1 MSDILLVAV
10 NSSFSHTNIA
20 VRYLKYYADRFLCS
34 TCITQGDCDSDIPK
48 GECDKTAVP
57 AGNLDSGPVQGDCD
71 KTAVPAGN
79 FDSGPVQGDLSG
91 GAASLI
97 QFCEFTINQPLGEI
111 IRGIN
116 SQNPK
121 IILFSTY
128 IWNIETVVRIAKN
141 IKVLRPE
148 IVVAAGGPEAGFRG
162 SDFLKENPDFDFVMK
177 GEGEETFRQIVERE
191 KASAAP
197 VPQGDWDNAL
207 SAQQCAVPQG
217 NALSAQHSAAAPAGA
232 LDNALSAQQCSA
244 PLPQGDSDLS
254 HGATPAGDLGFVPG
268 AQQCAA
274 APAGDLCFVSGAQQC
289 AAAPAGDLG
298 FVPGTQQCGIPQGNA
313 LSAQQCGVT
322 PQGDW
327 DNALSAQQCS
337 TSQGDSDLSHGAV
350 PQGNALSAQQCAAA
364 PAGDLGF
371 VSGAQQCAAPQG
383 NAPSAQQCAALV
395 PQGDLDNASG
405 AQQCGMTPQGDF
417 VLGAQQ
423 CGMTP
428 QGDFVLGA
436 QQCGVVLQG
445 EFVLGA
451 QQCAGPVPQGEKFLE
466 SLKNVKGLYLR
477 NPSHKND
484 ITFTGEQELICDMGT
499 IPFPYPDLEKM
510 DVNHKIFYYESSR
523 GCPFSCAYCMS
534 SLDTKV
540 RFVPLEKVYADLQ
553 RFLDAGVKLVK
564 FVDRTYNL
572 KSERYVGI
580 WKYIM
585 EHHNGK
591 TMFHFE
597 IEGEFLSEEA
607 MEFLQTVPEGIMQFE
622 IGVQSSNPVVL
633 KACGR
638 SPEIK
643 TLRENILRI
652 PKTIHTHLDLI
663 AGLPYEDLESFGRS
677 FDFVMS
683 MEPDALQ
690 LGFLKV
696 LYGAP
701 VNSFCGSEPG
711 WKWMKTPPYEILET
725 PYLSYDEILFL
736 KDLETALDAYWNDH
750 HFDTVMRYLA
760 FSYSG
765 SCHNDMGAT
774 SQAGEKRTA
783 PQGNALGAQHYAAT
797 LKGDSVLSQCAA
809 PQGALDNASGTQQCA
824 ATPAGAL
831 DNAPGAQQCAI
842 PQGNALIAQHC
853 GTSQGDSDL
862 SHGAA
867 WWKLFVSL
875 TKWLRTQDAFS
886 SAHQKDY
893 WAQMLYE
900 YLEWQEDIAHHGGF
914 VLSAQQSGTAAPSGD
929 FDSGALDAAP
939 GEQQCATAPAGA
951 LDNAPGAQQCGTP
964 SGDFDSGA
972 LDNALSS
979 SQCNVARELLRFDYI
994 AGGKKTNPP
1003 AWLRRN
1009 YDDQGHYDALQ
1020 RTTGIRHSRL
1030 DFVYSDFDTFSV
1042 NPLDP
1047 ATWHSAPAAP
1057 WGDLDKAPSIKQY
1070 ATPQDKA
1077 PSEQQ
1082 CGTPQGDQDNVERSQ
1097 QRVTYSVLFL
1107 YARKESDHPTDFQ
1120 RVPHQILIH

>member
-34 TCITQGDCDSDIPK
+34 TCTTQGGCDSDIPK
-48 GECDKTAVP
+48 GECDKA
-57 AGNLDSGPVQGDCD
+57 
-71 KTAVPAGN
+71 AVPAGN
-79 FDSGPVQGDLSG
+79 FDSGPMQGDLSG
-91 GAASLI
+91 GAASPI

-177 GEGEETFRQIVERE
+177 GEGEETFRQVVERE
-191 KASAAP
+191 KASAVP
-197 VPQGDWDNAL
+197 VPQGDLCFVSGAQQCGMTPQGEFVL
-207 SAQQCAVPQG
+207 GAQQCAVPQG
-217 NALSAQHSAAAPAGA
+217 NALSAQQCAG
-232 LDNALSAQQCSA
+232 
-244 PLPQGDSDLS
+244 PVPQGDLDGVL
-254 HGATPAGDLGFVPG
+254 T
-268 AQQCAA
+268 AQH
-274 APAGDLCFVSGAQQC
+274 S

-313 LSAQQCGVT
+313 LSAQQCSTSQGDSDLSHGAAPAGDLGFVPGTQQCGIPQGNALSAQQCAVPQGNALSAQQYAAAPQGDFVPGAQQCGVV

-383 NAPSAQQCAALV
+383 NAPSAQQCGV
-395 PQGDLDNASG
+395 PQGNALS
-405 AQQCGMTPQGDF
+405 
-417 VLGAQQ
+417 
-423 CGMTP
+423 
-428 QGDFVLGA
+428 A
-436 QQCGVVLQG
+436 QQCGVAL
-445 EFVLGA
+445 
-451 QQCAGPVPQGEKFLE
+451 QGEKFLE

-484 ITFTGEQELICDMGT
+484 ITFTGDQELICDMGT
-499 IPFPYPDLEKM
+499 IPFPYPNLEKM
-510 DVNHKIFYYESSR
+510 DVDHKIFYYESSR

-663 AGLPYEDLESFGRS
+663 AGLPYEDLESLGRS

-701 VNSFCGSEPG
+701 VNSFCGSEPD

-765 SCHNDMGAT
+765 SCHNDMGAA
-774 SQAGEKRTA
+774 SQTGDKRAA
-783 PQGNALGAQHYAAT
+783 PQGNALGPQQCAAT
-797 LKGDSVLSQCAA
+797 LKGDSVLS
-809 PQGALDNASGTQQCA
+809 QCA

-842 PQGNALIAQHC
+842 PQGNALSAQHC

-875 TKWLRTQDAFS
+875 TKWLRTKDAFA

-893 WAQMLYE
+893 WAQMLHE

-914 VLSAQQSGTAAPSGD
+914 VLSAQQCAAVPQGDLDGVLTAQQSGTTALASD

-951 LDNAPGAQQCGTP
+951 LDNAPGAQQCGIP
-964 SGDFDSGA
+964 QGDFDSGA

-1057 WGDLDKAPSIKQY
+1057 WSDL
-1070 ATPQDKA
+1070 DKA

-1082 CGTPQGDQDNVERSQ
+1082 CGTPQSDQDNVERSQ
-1097 QRVTYSVLFL
+1097 QGATYSVLFL

>member
-34 TCITQGDCDSDIPK
+34 TWTTQVGCDSDIPK
-48 GECDKTAVP
+48 GECDKA
-57 AGNLDSGPVQGDCD
+57 
-71 KTAVPAGN
+71 AVPAGN
-79 FDSGPVQGDLSG
+79 FDSGAVQGDLSG
-91 GAASLI
+91 GAASPI

-177 GEGEETFRQIVERE
+177 GEGEETFRQVVERE
-191 KASAAP
+191 KASAVP
-197 VPQGDWDNAL
+197 VPQGDLDNAPGAQQCAGSVPQGDFVPGAQQCAAAPAGDL
-207 SAQQCAVPQG
+207 GGVISAQQSGTPQGNAPSAQQCGVALQGDFVPGAQQCAAAPAGALDGVISAQQCAVPQG
-217 NALSAQHSAAAPAGA
+217 NALSAQQCAG
-232 LDNALSAQQCSA
+232 
-244 PLPQGDSDLS
+244 PVPQGDF
-254 HGATPAGDLGFVPG
+254 APG

-274 APAGDLCFVSGAQQC
+274 
-289 AAAPAGDLG
+289 
-298 FVPGTQQCGIPQGNA
+298 
-313 LSAQQCGVT
+313 
-322 PQGDW
+322 
-327 DNALSAQQCS
+327 
-337 TSQGDSDLSHGAV
+337 
-350 PQGNALSAQQCAAA
+350 
-364 PAGDLGF
+364 
-371 VSGAQQCAAPQG
+371 
-383 NAPSAQQCAALV
+383 
-395 PQGDLDNASG
+395 
-405 AQQCGMTPQGDF
+405 
-417 VLGAQQ
+417 
-423 CGMTP
+423 
-428 QGDFVLGA
+428 
-436 QQCGVVLQG
+436 
-445 EFVLGA
+445 
-451 QQCAGPVPQGEKFLE
+451 PVPQGEKFLE

-484 ITFTGEQELICDMGT
+484 ITFTGEQELICDLGT

-510 DVNHKIFYYESSR
+510 DVDHKIFYYESSR

-572 KSERYVGI
+572 KPERYVGI

-638 SPEIK
+638 SPETK

-683 MEPDALQ
+683 MEPDALK

-760 FSYSG
+760 FACSG
-765 SCHNDMGAT
+765 SCHNDMGAA
-774 SQAGEKRTA
+774 S
-783 PQGNALGAQHYAAT
+783 QGNALGAQ
-797 LKGDSVLSQCAA
+797 QCAA
-809 PQGALDNASGTQQCA
+809 A
-824 ATPAGAL
+824 PAGIL
-831 DNAPGAQQCAI
+831 GNAPSPQQCAI
-842 PQGNALIAQHC
+842 PQGNAPSAQQC

-900 YLEWQEDIAHHGGF
+900 YLEWQEDVAHHGGF
-914 VLSAQQSGTAAPSGD
+914 VMTAQQCAAVPQGDFDGVMSAQQCGTPQGDSDLSHCAATPKG
-929 FDSGALDAAP
+929 
-939 GEQQCATAPAGA
+939 
-951 LDNAPGAQQCGTP
+951 NAPGAQQSGTTAP
-964 SGDFDSGA
+964 ASNFDSGA

-1057 WGDLDKAPSIKQY
+1057 WGDLDKAPS
-1070 ATPQDKA
+1070 
-1077 PSEQQ
+1077 EQQ
-1082 CGTPQGDQDNVERSQ
+1082 CGTPQGDPDNVERSQ
-1097 QRVTYSVLFL
+1097 QGVTYSVLFL